1 MNSQPEL
8 FSEGVTEAD
17 VAELRAWLLTHG
29 WQTRRQLAEGLG
41 WSERKIR
48 EVAEGMGADIVRCGM
63 KDRGFKLTE
72 QLTRE
77 DLEAAKQAADA
88 AISQAKKQEAYGL
101 ALLRRIHQLV
111 G

>member
-8 FSEGVTEAD
+8 FVEGITEAE

-48 EVAEGMGADIVRCGM
+48 EVAEGMGADIVRGQH
-63 KDRGFKLTE
+63 GFKLTE
-72 QLTRE
+72 QLGRE
-77 DLEAAKQAADA
+77 DLEPAKQAADA
-88 AISQAKKQEAYGL
+88 ALSQAKKQEAYGL

>member
-1 MNSQPEL
+1 MTAQPQL
-8 FSEGVTEAD
+8 FPEGVSEAE

-48 EVAEGMGADIVRCGM
+48 EMAESMGADIVRGQH
-63 KDRGFKLTE
+63 GFKLTE

-101 ALLRRIHQLV
+101 ALLRRLHQLV

>member
-1 MNSQPEL
+1 MNSHPEL
-8 FSEGVTEAD
+8 FSEGITEAE

-48 EVAEGMGADIVRCGM
+48 EVAEGMGADIVRCQH
-63 KDRGFKLTE
+63 GFKLTE

-77 DLEAAKQAADA
+77 DLESAKQAADA
-88 AISQAKKQEAYGL
+88 ALSQAKKQEAYGL

>member
-1 MNSQPEL
+1 MTSQPQL
-8 FSEGVTEAD
+8 IPEGITEVE

-29 WQTRRQLAEGLG
+29 WQTRRQLVEGLA

-48 EVAEGMGADIVRCGM
+48 EVAEAMGADIVRGQH
-63 KDRGFKLTE
+63 GFKLTE

-77 DLEAAKQAADA
+77 DLQAAKQAADA
-88 AISQAKKQEAYGL
+88 AISQGHKQQAYGL
-101 ALLRRIHQLV
+101 ALLRKIHQLV